1 MSMFSE
7 LLAAAREKDS
17 YWEARLR
24 HQFASSV
31 LEALAEHGMSQ
42 KEYAE
47 KADVSAGYVSRVLA
61 GNENLSLRT
70 LVKLARVLDL
80 DLDLRVYAK
89 TPTFHQI
96 DQDEHDWSMLEGA
109 MQRQHGV
116 PRFRLIKSAAAAVNE
131 QTYGTWAV
139 GPDEGLMKVA

>member
-7 LLAAAREKDS
+7 LLAVARKKDP
-17 YWEARLR
+17 YWESLLR
-24 HQFASSV
+24 HQFASSI
-31 LEALAEHGMSQ
+31 LAALAEQGMSQ

-47 KADVSAGYVSRVLA
+47 KAGVSAGYVSRVLA

-70 LVKLARVLDL
+70 LVKMARVLDL
-80 DLDLRVYAK
+80 DLDLRVYPK
-89 TPTFHQI
+89 TPSFHQV

-109 MQRQHGV
+109 MQRRHGV
-116 PRFRLIKSAAAAVNE
+116 PRFRLIQSKAAVNE
-131 QTYGTWAV
+131 QTYGTWMT

>member
-1 MSMFSE
+1 MFSK
-7 LLAAAREKDS
+7 LLAVAKQKDT

-24 HQFASSV
+24 HQFAASV
-31 LEALAEHGMSQ
+31 LEALAARGMSQ

-80 DLDLRVYAK
+80 ELDLRIYPKA
-89 TPTFHQI
+89 PIFHQVER
-96 DQDEHDWSMLEGA
+96 DGQDEQNWSMLEGA
-109 MQRQHGV
+109 MQRRHGA
-116 PRFRLIKSAAAAVNE
+116 PRLCLIKTAAAVNE
-131 QTYGTWAV
+131 QTYGTWAASS
-139 GPDEGLMKVA
+139 DEGLIKVA

>member
-7 LLAAAREKDS
+7 LLAVAKQKDA

-31 LEALAEHGMSQ
+31 LEALAARGMSQ

-47 KADVSAGYVSRVLA
+47 KADVSAGYVSRVLS

-70 LVKLARVLDL
+70 LVKLARALDL
-80 DLDLRVYAK
+80 ELDLLVHPK
-89 TPTFHQI
+89 SHTF
-96 DQDEHDWSMLEGA
+96 
-109 MQRQHGV
+109 QHV
-116 PRFRLIKSAAAAVNE
+116 E
-131 QTYGTWAV
+131 
-139 GPDEGLMKVA
+139 